1 MTDMAENMKAAMDLI
16 YLVSCAVNEEKTDAS
31 TCAAMNLDEVYAV
44 AERHS
49 LRSTAA
55 VALEQVMTLPRNFLD
70 GKFKA
75 IRRQSLFDIER
86 SLVLKAFEENGI
98 WYLPL
103 KGILLKDYY
112 PKTFMREMLDN
123 DILCDYTKMERVK
136 ELMEGLG
143 YTCKTFGITHDDEY
157 DKAGMLEFEIHRSLF
172 NQKYYPEL
180 YAYFENIKSR
190 LIKDGNNKYGYH
202 MTDED
207 FYIFLV
213 CHLYKHY
220 VYDGTGLR
228 SLLDLYVFNRR
239 FDGKLNGKYLNA
251 EFGKLKLTD
260 FERDMRQ
267 FAQHIFTGQELSE
280 SEIKELEYFISS
292 DTMGSYD
299 NSLRRQLNNDDS
311 AKSKRKYVLKRLFPS
326 FESLKTAHPVVY
338 KYKVLYPFWI
348 PYRSVKRILSKRERT
363 MYEIKQLKEIKSNQ
377 NRGKYN
383 Q

>member
-16 YLVSCAVNEEKTDAS
+16 YLVSCAVNEEKPDAEK
-31 TCAAMNLDEVYAV
+31 CAAMNLSGVYAV

-86 SLVLKAFEENGI
+86 SLVLNAFEENGI

-202 MTDED
+202 MTNED
-207 FYIFLV
+207 FYIFLI

-251 EFGKLKLTD
+251 EFDKLKLTD

-267 FAQHIFTGQELSE
+267 FAQRIFTGQELSE
-280 SEIKELEYFISS
+280 SEIKELDYFISS

>member
-1 MTDMAENMKAAMDLI
+1 MTN
-16 YLVSCAVNEEKTDAS
+16 
-31 TCAAMNLDEVYAV
+31 
-44 AERHS
+44 
-49 LRSTAA
+49 
-55 VALEQVMTLPRNFLD
+55 
-70 GKFKA
+70 
-75 IRRQSLFDIER
+75 
-86 SLVLKAFEENGI
+86 
-98 WYLPL
+98 
-103 KGILLKDYY
+103 
-112 PKTFMREMLDN
+112 
-123 DILCDYTKMERVK
+123 
-136 ELMEGLG
+136 
-143 YTCKTFGITHDDEY
+143 
-157 DKAGMLEFEIHRSLF
+157 
-172 NQKYYPEL
+172 
-180 YAYFENIKSR
+180 
-190 LIKDGNNKYGYH
+190 
-202 MTDED
+202 ED
-207 FYIFLV
+207 FYIFLI

-251 EFGKLKLTD
+251 EFDKLKITD
-260 FERDMRQ
+260 FECDMRQ
-267 FAQHIFTGQELSE
+267 FAQRIFTGQELSE

-326 FESLKTAHPVVY
+326 FESLKTAHPIVY

-348 PYRSVKRILSKRERT
+348 PYRSVKRILSKREKT

>member
-1 MTDMAENMKAAMDLI
+1 MKAAMDLI
-16 YLVSCAVNEEKTDAS
+16 YLVSCAVNEEKPDAS

-49 LRSTAA
+49 LRSAAA
-55 VALEQVMTLPRNFLD
+55 VALEQVMTLPRNFDD

-86 SLVLKAFEENGI
+86 GLVLNAFEENGI

-103 KGILLKDYY
+103 KGILLKNYY

-123 DILCDYTKMERVK
+123 DILCDNTKMNRVK

-143 YTCKTFGITHDDEY
+143 YTNKTFGITHDDEY
-157 DKAGMLEFEIHRSLF
+157 EKAGMLEFEIHRSLF

-180 YAYFENIKSR
+180 YDYFENIKSR
-190 LIKDGNNKYGYH
+190 LIKDGDNKFGYH

-207 FYIFLV
+207 FYIFLI

-267 FAQHIFTGQELSE
+267 FAQRIFTGQELSE

-311 AKSKRKYVLKRLFPS
+311 AKSKRRLIRKRLFPS
-326 FESLKTAHPVVY
+326 FESLKISHPIVY
-338 KYKVLYPFWI
+338 RYKVLYPFWI
-348 PYRSVKRILSKRERT
+348 PYRLIKRVLTKREYT
-363 MYEIKQLKEIKSNQ
+363 AYELKKLKQVKSND